1 MNKIITSLRYLGLV
15 FLVIFGLMAIV
26 ATGGGGGDGDDDTT
40 ATTTTTTTIP
50 ITDYASEAGNDL
62 SIVPVQG
69 VPSFTLT
76 DTSGTT
82 VASNSSTSGST
93 SSGVLSISATLSSIY
108 TDVRT
113 FVNGIE
119 SEVSSTS
126 TFISSDIVLSSGTNY
141 ICVLIYQ
148 SGSRYG
154 RSEVVRVSSEVTT
167 AFVRFQL
174 KWSGSGDVD
183 LHVDDGSGG
192 SHCYFGYS
200 EVLSGGWSM
209 ELDVDNMSGYG
220 PENIRIYEAPS
231 GSTIRC
237 FVNYWSGSISQN
249 ATVYVYQNGVLLSTF
264 EKTLSS
270 TDANGLS
277 SYNDNS
283 WHVVSYTVN

>member
-1 MNKIITSLRYLGLV
+1 MNKIITSLRYLSLV
-15 FLVIFGLMAIV
+15 FLIIFGLMVIV
-26 ATGGGGGDGDDDTT
+26 ATGGGGDGGDED
-40 ATTTTTTTIP
+40 TTTTTIP

-69 VPSFTLT
+69 VQSFTLA

-119 SEVSSTS
+119 SQVSSTS
-126 TFISSDIVLSSGTNY
+126 TSISSDVVLSSGTNY

-154 RSEVVRVSSEVTT
+154 RSEVVRISSEVTT

-192 SHCYFGYS
+192 SHCYWIDD
-200 EVLSGGWSM
+200 EVTSGGWNM
-209 ELDVDNMSGYG
+209 ELDVDNTSGYG
-220 PENIRIYEAPS
+220 PENIRIYTAPS

-237 FVNYWSGSISQN
+237 FVNYFSGSISQN
-249 ATVYVYQNGVLLSTF
+249 ATVYVYQNGVLSDTF
-264 EKTLSS
+264 TNTFSS
-270 TDANGLS
+270 TDANYSS
-277 SYNDNS
+277 SYDDNS
-283 WHVVSYTVN
+283 WHVVTYTVN

>member
-1 MNKIITSLRYLGLV
+1 MNKIITNLRYLGLV

-40 ATTTTTTTIP
+40 ATTTTIP
-50 ITDYASEAGNDL
+50 VTDYASEAGNDL

-69 VPSFTLT
+69 VQSLTLV

-220 PENIRIYEAPS
+220 PENIRIYTVSS
-231 GSTIRC
+231 GSTVRC
-237 FVNYWSGSISQN
+237 FVNYYSGSISQD
-249 ATVYVYQNGVLLSTF
+249 ATVYVYQNGVLFDTF
-264 EKTLSS
+264 TNTFSS
-270 TDANGLS
+270 TDANYS
-277 SYNDNS
+277 STYDDNS
-283 WHVVSYTVN
+283 WHVVTYTVN

>member
-1 MNKIITSLRYLGLV
+1 MNKVITSLRYLSLV
-15 FLVIFGLMAIV
+15 FLVIFGLIAIV
-26 ATGGGGGDGDDDTT
+26 ATGGGGGDGGED
-40 ATTTTTTTIP
+40 TTTTTTIP
-50 ITDYASEAGNDL
+50 ITDYVSEAGNEL

-119 SEVSSTS
+119 SQVSSTS
-126 TFISSDIVLSSGTNY
+126 TSISSDVVLSSGTNY

-192 SHCYFGYS
+192 SHCYFGNN
-200 EVLSGGWSM
+200 VVTSGGWNM
-209 ELDVDNMSGYG
+209 ELDVDNTSGYG
-220 PENIRIYEAPS
+220 PENIRIYEAPT
-231 GSTIRC
+231 GATIRC
-237 FVNYWSGSISQN
+237 FVNYWEGSISQN
-249 ATVYVYQNGVLLSTF
+249 ATVYVYQNGVLYDTYTKIF
-264 EKTLSS
+264 SS
-270 TDANGLS
+270 TDANYS
-277 SYNDNS
+277 STYDDNS

>member
-40 ATTTTTTTIP
+40 ATTTTIP

-69 VPSFTLT
+69 VTSLTLT

-113 FVNGIE
+113 FVNGLE
-119 SEVSSTS
+119 YPVSSTS
-126 TFISSDIVLSSGTNY
+126 TSISSDVVLSSGTNY

-167 AFVRFQL
+167 AFLRFQL

-192 SHCYFGYS
+192 SHCYWIVD
-200 EVLSGGWSM
+200 EVTSGGWNM

-249 ATVYVYQNGVLLSTF
+249 ATVYVYQNGVLYDTF
-264 EKTLSS
+264 TKTFSS
-270 TDANGLS
+270 TDANYS
-277 SYNDNS
+277 STYDENS